1 MTGALGMS
9 ERPMRLNLD
18 RLVVHGMPPA
28 HAKALGPLVQ
38 RELQRLV
45 AEGGVPAHLAN
56 GGRVPALPGLRA
68 APGAPPHMVAAQVA
82 RAVYGA
88 MGGGTAS
95 RDGNAKTEGGS

>member
-1 MTGALGMS
+1 MTDRQLQ
-9 ERPMRLNLD
+9 LTLD
-18 RLVVHGMPPA
+18 HLVVHGMPPA

-68 APGAPPHMVAAQVA
+68 APGAPPHVVAADVA

-95 RDGNAKTEGGS
+95 SGGNAKTEGGP